1 MNILRNERPGDWSN
15 IWETMLQGIDDVKKD
30 KWWFWDD
37 FLSSADEKIV
47 TILMKARKKE
57 LGNNSIIS
65 AVRKNLL

>member
-1 MNILRNERPGDWSN
+1 
-15 IWETMLQGIDDVKKD
+15 MLQGIDDVKKD